1 MRRSLSESKD
11 FVRMTEISRIFD
23 LLTLYREKYKDI
35 PDLFNEKTAG
45 KWYHY
50 TSSEYLNYSR
60 QIAMGLI
67 AMGVG
72 KGDRI
77 STILVNGPHWNFFD
91 MGILMTGAISVPIY
105 PTISEENF
113 RYIFTDAK
121 IDYLI
126 VSDRILYNRFCKILP
141 ELTSLKGIF
150 SVDDIRG
157 IASWKEIIDLGKGC
171 DPLLLER
178 SMAAVLPD
186 DLATI
191 IYTSGT
197 TGRPKGVMLSHRNFV
212 SNFKAFAEIP
222 PLKRN
227 DRVLSFLPLCHVY
240 ERMAGYVYQ
249 YFGVRIFYV
258 RDIEQI
264 AEYMREVRP
273 HGFAA
278 VPRVFEK
285 IYNNLVR
292 KGRSLPFPVRML
304 FFWALR
310 QGHKF
315 ELNHARGRIYDVK
328 LLVANVLV
336 FSWWRRMMG
345 GRLKF
350 IVSGGASLHP
360 KLTRLFWAARIP
372 VLDAYGLTETSPGIT
387 CYRFEPDGMRFG
399 TVGPLLSGVR
409 LKIAEDGEILVKGPN
424 VMLGYLNR
432 PEKNEEVFDA
442 EGWFHTGDI
451 GILEDG
457 KFLKITDRKKEIFKT
472 SGGKYVAPQPI
483 EQRIRESPFIEHIM
497 VVGENRNYVAA
508 LIVPNFDYLKS
519 WCAVKH
525 IAYGSKSKAI
535 HNSRIIRRIRQE
547 VERFNQDLGQFEKI
561 KKFRIIDA
569 EWSTESGEISP
580 TLKPCRKFII
590 EKYQDLIEETYRSDE
605 YDYRAG

>member
-1 MRRSLSESKD
+1 LVETHDGGQVKIHSFRR
-11 FVRMTEISRIFD
+11 
-23 LLTLYREKYKDI
+23 
-35 PDLFNEKTAG
+35 G
-45 KWYHY
+45 
-50 TSSEYLNYSR
+50 
-60 QIAMGLI
+60 Q
-67 AMGVG
+67 
-72 KGDRI
+72 
-77 STILVNGPHWNFFD
+77 
-91 MGILMTGAISVPIY
+91 
-105 PTISEENF
+105 
-113 RYIFTDAK
+113 
-121 IDYLI
+121 
-126 VSDRILYNRFCKILP
+126 
-141 ELTSLKGIF
+141 
-150 SVDDIRG
+150 
-157 IASWKEIIDLGKGC
+157 
-171 DPLLLER
+171 
-178 SMAAVLPD
+178 
-186 DLATI
+186 
-191 IYTSGT
+191 
-197 TGRPKGVMLSHRNFV
+197 
-212 SNFKAFAEIP
+212 
-222 PLKRN
+222 
-227 DRVLSFLPLCHVY
+227 
-240 ERMAGYVYQ
+240 
-249 YFGVRIFYV
+249 
-258 RDIEQI
+258 
-264 AEYMREVRP
+264 
-273 HGFAA
+273 
-278 VPRVFEK
+278 
-285 IYNNLVR
+285 
-292 KGRSLPFPVRML
+292 
-304 FFWALR
+304 
-310 QGHKF
+310 
-315 ELNHARGRIYDVK
+315 
-328 LLVANVLV
+328 
-336 FSWWRRMMG
+336 
-345 GRLKF
+345 
-350 IVSGGASLHP
+350 LHP
-360 KLTRLFWAARIP
+360 KLTRLSWAARIP